1 MEANMPCLFCSGQ
14 LLNRYIDGLR
24 DRPGVSTAEWSFLR
38 CGNCGSANLYPRP
51 SQEDIRGFYPD
62 TYSTGAVLP
71 RVGIQGWLSK
81 CAQVLLYDR
90 VHNRQVSWIVRKTRP
105 PRGSKVLDVGC
116 GSGAHLKLFKDNGMS
131 VTGID
136 FHEESVTYVRD
147 VLKLEAIVGDVNSCL
162 QQFGPNSFDMITA
175 FHLIEHLLEPSPFVG
190 ACYDLLRPGGWLAGA
205 LPVADGTLA
214 LLCRGRWSQYREAP
228 RHIGIPSPNG
238 LRALMNN
245 AKFELRF
252 TGRESLLNVAG
263 MIALSLVPGSTT
275 STVTP
280 NRFLQLMGGLVW
292 ALALP
297 VVLLTE
303 TLGRPSVILFAA
315 QKK

>member
-1 MEANMPCLFCSGQ
+1 MSCLFCSGR
-14 LLNRYIDGLR
+14 LLNRHIDGLR
-24 DRPGVSTAEWSFLR
+24 DRLGVSTAEWSFLR

-51 SQEDIRGFYPD
+51 SQQEIRSFYPD
-62 TYSTGAVLP
+62 TYSTGAVFP
-71 RVGIQGWLSK
+71 GGGIQTWLSK

-90 VHNRQVSWIVRKTRP
+90 IHNRQVRWIVRKTRL

-116 GSGAHLKLFKDNGMS
+116 GTGAHLKLFRDNGMH
-131 VTGID
+131 VTGVD

-147 VLKLEAIVGDVNSCL
+147 VLKLDAIVGDVNSCL
-162 QQFGPNSFDMITA
+162 QQFGPNSVHMITA
-175 FHLIEHLLEPSPFVG
+175 FHLIEHLLEPSAFVK

-205 LPVADGTLA
+205 LPVANGILPV
-214 LLCRGRWSQYREAP
+214 LFRGRWVNYREAP

-238 LRALMNN
+238 LRALMDN
-245 AKFELRF
+245 AKLEMRF
-252 TGRESLLNVAG
+252 IGRESLLNVAG